1 MRIMVGRRWCSKHGH
16 SQDLKSKDSW
26 LRMNKVKKIKYC
38 TFEVRCHDLLVIWII
53 SNGFK
58 KETDIFLKRTLLNAL
73 RANVGKY
80 GESQSSTKNSN
91 FG

>member
-16 SQDLKSKDSW
+16 SQDLESKDSW
-26 LRMNKVKKIKYC
+26 LRMNKNKIK
-38 TFEVRCHDLLVIWII
+38 VNIVPSKLDAILVIWII

-58 KETDIFLKRTLLNAL
+58 KR
-73 RANVGKY
+73 Y
-80 GESQSSTKNSN
+80 SSKNSN